1 MAAEGLGL
9 AASVSGLVSL
19 GLQLT
24 AGIFKYVDAFE
35 NRQEDLVNLKRQ
47 NDALSDSLR
56 AIETASSSFQGQH
69 PNFIAVVTQNLES
82 CKQEL
87 NTAKALS
94 DELSDGDRST
104 LTMRLKNQKKKLTYA
119 FHRSKVQQL
128 AQRLQQAN
136 AILQLSL
143 AGLEL

>member
-9 AASVSGLVSL
+9 AASVAGLVSL

-24 AGIFKYVDAFE
+24 GGIVKYLDAFE
-35 NRQEDLVNLKRQ
+35 SRQEDLINAKRQ
-47 NDALSDSLR
+47 NDALMAGLL
-56 AIETASSSFQGQH
+56 AIQTASSSFQGQH
-69 PNFIAVVTQNLES
+69 SQAIAAVIQNIQACET
-82 CKQEL
+82 EL
-87 NTAKALS
+87 TAAEALRV
-94 DELSDGDRST
+94 DLADCERST
-104 LTMRLKNQKKKLTYA
+104 WTMRLENQKKKMTYA

-136 AILQLSL
+136 GILQLSL